1 MGNNKSVYE
10 MITEKFINMME
21 AGQIPWHKPW
31 SGVSGIDGGAF
42 NRVTKKA
49 YSFLNQCLL
58 SKPGEWASF
67 KQWSE
72 AGGKI
77 KKGEKS
83 EFVVFWKIIGAE
95 REREDRETGEIVKE
109 RVSIPVLRYLPV
121 FHISQVE
128 GVEPLEK
135 TALREINP
143 IEEAEKIRQTYAERE
158 PITIK
163 EQAGDKAYY
172 KPLLDYI
179 VVPKIGQFTSSEEFY
194 STLFH
199 EMIHST
205 GNWKRLNR
213 FDKNTMLAPFGS
225 EDYSKEELVAEMGS
239 AFLLNHVGIDTE
251 KTTRNNAAYIQSWLR
266 VLKNDTRFVVSA
278 ASKAQKAAEYV
289 LEGKKEEEEV
299 IDVA

>member
-1 MGNNKSVYE
+1 MANVYE
-10 MITEKFINMME
+10 MITNKFIAMME

-31 SGVSGIDGGAF
+31 SGVAGVDGGAY

-67 KQWSE
+67 KQWSNL
-72 AGGKI
+72 GGKI
-77 KKGEKS
+77 KRGEKS
-83 EFVVFWKIIGAE
+83 EFVVFWKIMNGT
-95 REREDRETGEIVKE
+95 REKVNNETGETETEK
-109 RVSIPVLRYLPV
+109 VSIPILRYLPV

-135 TALREINP
+135 SKLKETKP
-143 IEEAEKIRQTYAERE
+143 IEEAEEIRRAYVERE
-158 PITIK
+158 HITIK
-163 EQAGDKAYY
+163 EQKGDKAYY

-179 VVPKIGQFTSSEEFY
+179 VVPEIGQFSLAEEFY

-199 EMIHST
+199 EMVHST

-213 FDKNTMLAPFGS
+213 FEKDALLAPFGS

-266 VLKNDTRFVVSA
+266 VLKNDSRFVVSA
-278 ASKAQKAAEYV
+278 ASKAQKAAEYIIN
-289 LEGKKEEEEV
+289 GKEEQQDERKS
-299 IDVA
+299 A